1 MKLTNGKKGITL
13 VALVITII
21 ILLILAGVAI
31 AGLGGENGLI
41 SKVNKAK
48 EEHIRAEM
56 KEKLSLSL
64 TELQAEKEGKATLD
78 DVTQEWANIALE
90 GYTPEVTSDAS
101 ISGKKIVMKKNNVII
116 KYAIYEQFN
125 MVELPVNT
133 SNVEFSY
140 DLQERVDNKVNILI
154 HTQDKENGLSSIKL
168 PDQDIIT
175 VSENKKGEQK
185 ISYQVEIGKEYVV
198 TITSENGVTTEEKIL
213 IEDYWH
219 SITKTLGEG
228 LKIDNTAIKAAYNK
242 EYQATLTTQGNYAI
256 TSLTVTMGGQEVTS
270 QGNNIVDL
278 TTGKIYI
285 EKVTGDIEI
294 TVASKELR
302 IQYTTM
308 AISKNS
314 SPNNTESETNK
325 VEKGTP
331 LYINIIANLE
341 GTSCKVTLKNDSKKS
356 VPYEVWKNGNYEFL
370 VEGTYNGKTISE
382 TKEVTVN
389 QYQSA
394 QELVKYDAGNWT
406 LEEIQQLTEQK
417 LYYIN
422 SEHTVSS
429 NFKLN
434 DDEGYNF
441 TFGGFTYEGDL
452 SNSSAISSGKVIVSR
467 NQSVEPQS
475 GKGTPNYEGWQILES
490 EEKNNKRYVT
500 KIVHAGSPENF
511 VYYNVYYYD
520 TNRAEY
526 LLSSGTRELTYGTLL
541 NKVNINTRNWD
552 MYKDKKQLNLI
563 DNVHLMTYEESANID
578 VNIRKTGA
586 CYWLASTRD
595 SINLHGVGTGGNYY
609 YSNGYAW
616 GIRPVVSLKSGVY
629 IKEGDGTEA
638 SPFVLAID
646 N

>member
-1 MKLTNGKKGITL
+1 MKITNGKKGITL

-78 DVTQEWANIALE
+78 DITQEWANIALE

-133 SNVEFSY
+133 SNVEFLY

-154 HTQDKENGLSSIKL
+154 HIQDKENGLSSIKL

-185 ISYQVEIGKEYVV
+185 ISYQVEIGKEYIV

-294 TVASKELR
+294 TVKSKELR
-302 IQYTTM
+302 IQYTTI
-308 AISKNS
+308 AISKSS

-341 GTSCKVTLKNDSKKS
+341 GTSCKVTLRSDSKES
-356 VPYEVWKNGNYEFL
+356 VPYKILKNGKYEFW
-370 VEGTYNGKTISE
+370 VEGTYNGKTIGES
-382 TKEVTVN
+382 KEVTVD

-406 LEEIQQLTEQK
+406 AEEIQQLTEQK

-429 NFKLN
+429 VFKLN
-434 DDEGYNF
+434 NDDGYNF

-475 GKGTPNYEGWQILES
+475 GKGTPNYDGWQILES
-490 EEKNNKRYVT
+490 EERDNKRYVT

-511 VYYNVYYYD
+511 VYVGFNPH
-520 TNRAEY
+520 RAEY
-526 LLSSGTRELTYGTLL
+526 LLSSGTRKIDSNTLATGET
-541 NKVNINTRNWD
+541 INVRKWD

-586 CYWLASTRD
+586 CYWLASARD
-595 SINLHGVGTGGNYY
+595 NNNLHGVSTGGNYY